1 MNLETKE
8 KIQQIETKITNIK
21 TLIQTQKQ
29 ELITYENTLQN
40 IIQQLNTIKKK
51 IK

>member
-8 KIQQIETKITNIK
+8 KIQQIETKITSIK